1 MYGVRVRVCTLSR
14 VRVCTGFRVRVY
26 TGSGLGCTRR
36 FLGNF
41 QAILRA
47 ILDAQGVFLT
57 ISGNF
62 QALFRAFLGNFQAI
76 FSFPRRFL
84 DFFW

>member
-1 MYGVRVRVCTLSR
+1 MYGVR

-47 ILDAQGVFLT
+47 ILDDIQGVYLT

-62 QALFRAFLGNFQAI
+62 QALFRAFWVI
-76 FSFPRRFL
+76 FRRFSAFQGAFWT
-84 DFFW
+84 FFW